1 MLRGETHTRRPRS
14 VGCDEGTSQI
24 AVGEV
29 YDLRIRIQ
37 NLGDGFV
44 LGVVFP
50 GQLQVRRGKLEL
62 ALGFELGAQA
72 DHLVEE
78 LVFISPASVAG

>member
-1 MLRGETHTRRPRS
+1 MLRGETDTCPPRS
-14 VGCDEGTSQI
+14 IGRDERTPQI
-24 AVGEV
+24 AMSEV
-29 YDLRIRIQ
+29 HDLRVRIQ

-50 GQLQVRRGKLEL
+50 GQLQVRRGKLKL

-72 DHLVEE
+72 VPPCGGLGYT
-78 LVFISPASVAG
+78 PANVAG

>member
-1 MLRGETHTRRPRS
+1 MVNRTRAGRDPLDA
-14 VGCDEGTSQI
+14 DEGAPEI

-29 YDLRIRIQ
+29 HDLGIRIQ
-37 NLGDGFV
+37 DLGDGFV

-78 LVFISPASVAG
+78 LGFKAPASVAG